1 MMYNRPN
8 CWVVKTGV
16 NVLSFKFIEIE
27 IGNWNSFV
35 HQVCTITVISND
47 QESAFIKC
55 TLTLP
60 ENRCPPLLSGMSHL
74 YVFE

>member
-8 CWVVKTGV
+8 CWVVETGV
-16 NVLSFKFIEIE
+16 NVLSFKFIKIE
-27 IGNWNSFV
+27 ISNLNFFI

-47 QESAFIKC
+47 LESAFIKC

-60 ENRCPPLLSGMSHL
+60 KNRCPPLLSGMLHL
-74 YVFE
+74 YAFK